1 MIALPTTTDGYRL
14 ARPFQESLFAM
25 SGMALVAMLVAL
37 DQTIVGTALPQI
49 VKDLGAF
56 DLYAWVATSYMLTS
70 VIAIPVFGR
79 LGDLVGRKTLL
90 LGAIVLF
97 TAASLLCGFADSML
111 HLVVARGVQGLG
123 GGIMTGTIFATVADL
138 FPNPASRLRWQVIVS
153 SAFGAGNIV
162 GPILGGVLVQYCNWR
177 LVFFVNLPIGIA
189 ALLFIYRFLP
199 HMHRARRP
207 DVSRLDWFG
216 ACVLILTLGA
226 LLLLIEF
233 LPREGIT
240 ELTMQLGLIVAIGGP
255 TLWFWE
261 RRVADPII
269 PIAILVDRRLA
280 ALFVMSALGGFGTF
294 SLLFNVPLLFQGG
307 FGMSS
312 AHSGMLIT
320 PLVVGVTVGTVVNNR
335 LIARVKRTNLT
346 MCAGFALFIIACLS
360 VVAITGKMPHLVWM
374 TCMGVGGIGLG
385 LVASGLSIFSQQ
397 IIARTELGAATGVLQ
412 SLRTLGGMLGIAVTC
427 SLLNHLY
434 TGDVHNLLH
443 SYQAMQ
449 WFKSFASPTLTVD
462 RTDQAVLVNQL
473 VFAGHAGNA
482 IIGSA
487 RDALI
492 SAIHMGLALAAGA
505 ALIGLC
511 LTWFVPP
518 LRISRPGAH

>member
-1 MIALPTTTDGYRL
+1 
-14 ARPFQESLFAM
+14 
-25 SGMALVAMLVAL
+25 
-37 DQTIVGTALPQI
+37 
-49 VKDLGAF
+49 
-56 DLYAWVATSYMLTS
+56 
-70 VIAIPVFGR
+70 
-79 LGDLVGRKTLL
+79 
-90 LGAIVLF
+90 
-97 TAASLLCGFADSML
+97 
-111 HLVVARGVQGLG
+111 
-123 GGIMTGTIFATVADL
+123 
-138 FPNPASRLRWQVIVS
+138 
-153 SAFGAGNIV
+153 
-162 GPILGGVLVQYCNWR
+162 
-177 LVFFVNLPIGIA
+177 
-189 ALLFIYRFLP
+189 
-199 HMHRARRP
+199 
-207 DVSRLDWFG
+207 
-216 ACVLILTLGA
+216 
-226 LLLLIEF
+226 
-233 LPREGIT
+233 
-240 ELTMQLGLIVAIGGP
+240 MQLGLIVAIGGP